1 MKVEEFEKLL
11 AGFYEGNTDEQEE
24 ELLKE
29 AFRTDEVPGHLL
41 TDKRLFQSLLEQEV
55 NVENAP
61 AGLESKL
68 SRLIDEKAAEE
79 QMFFHRNKVKRNWHW
94 IGGIAAT
101 VLLLIGIGYA
111 IPNIGEDKCPPA
123 LQDTFSDPEAAY
135 RALQATLIEV
145 STHLNKGIEQI
156 EATRLDVLT
165 VNREIR
171 NEIQR

>member
-1 MKVEEFEKLL
+1 MPP
-11 AGFYEGNTDEQEE
+11 
-24 ELLKE
+24 
-29 AFRTDEVPGHLL
+29 FRTDEVPGHLL

-111 IPNIGEDKCPPA
+111 IPNIGEDKCPLA

-145 STHLNKGIEQI
+145 STHLNKGIEQV